1 MMNVDMHDKDEP
13 TVEATL
19 AVLSQALGKASEDL
33 CAVRSAIDLARVDM
47 ASHNGSHTRDVIR
60 DAELRVREA
69 ELSFDFA
76 RRRRDVDAIDVR
88 DEVHQAEQ
96 TEHRCGGG

>member
-60 DAELRVREA
+60 DAERVVEQLRKTDES
-69 ELSFDFA
+69 LS
-76 RRRRDVDAIDVR
+76 DVLDHLRNAD
-88 DEVHQAEQ
+88 
-96 TEHRCGGG
+96 